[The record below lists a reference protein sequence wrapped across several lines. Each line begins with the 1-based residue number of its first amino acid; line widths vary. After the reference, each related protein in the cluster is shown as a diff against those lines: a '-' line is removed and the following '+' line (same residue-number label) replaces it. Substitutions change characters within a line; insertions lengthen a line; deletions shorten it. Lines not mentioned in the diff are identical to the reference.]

1 MGVAMFKID
10 GLDELQQQLEKV
22 QNVADELDGDLGT
35 VTFNPEDP
43 ESIAH
48 AIKQMEHMVDKRF
61 AGSGGSLLESLADE
75 MKEAY
80 RAAILEKA
88 AEARIEGDG

>member
-1 MGVAMFKID
+1 MFKLE
-10 GLDELQQQLEKV
+10 GLDELQQNIEQM
-22 QNVADELDGDLGT
+22 QRVAEELDGDLGT
-35 VTFNPEDP
+35 IPFNPEDP

-48 AIKQMEHMVDKRF
+48 AIIEMERLVDERF
-61 AGSGGSLLESLADE
+61 SGSGGAMLESIADE

-88 AEARIEGDG
+88 AEARIEGEE